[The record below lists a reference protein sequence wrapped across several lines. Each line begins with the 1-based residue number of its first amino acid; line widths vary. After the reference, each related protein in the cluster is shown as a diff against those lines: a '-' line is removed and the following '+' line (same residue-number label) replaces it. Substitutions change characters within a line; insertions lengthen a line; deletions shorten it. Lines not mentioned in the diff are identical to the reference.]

1 MPIPAPQPSRGCDQ
15 VRSFGPGA
23 SVRTV
28 AGLLAVCGALTASAV
43 QAPQPPA
50 KPAQPV
56 PKAAPETESADGAR
70 PVATRESLPVT
81 QPPNGASSTPPAAP
95 GGPEDEITLSAFT
108 EPVELSA
115 LVEYVAK
122 ALNVNIFVKGSLSGS
137 VVFNTPVSV
146 KRSQLLKILDA
157 LLEQQNFTITLDND
171 GFYTVH
177 PVNETPSVIAGEQ
190 PTTMF
195 IPTPNVRPSYLR
207 NAVYSQLGMGSPGGQ
222 NEQPAQPGGPRTGL
236 AYLDELGV
244 IVATDS
250 PRRLESLQKLV
261 NGLLEEYAKT
271 QFIRL
276 ELEFVAAPV
285 ARTRMLELV
294 GQSSGTGQAGVNPQT
309 GEVQMPGPQGAAR
322 GVDNLADR
330 LTVDALGNS
339 LIFRGR
345 PDEIRQ
351 LKELVLLIDAPNN
364 LLPESYYAG
373 SAAKQVADLARL
385 RGLGEVTLISAP
397 QQNQNPYAVNFGIG
411 FDPNNPQSRP
421 RGQSTTGG
429 PVMVVDE
436 ARGTIIY
443 YGTREQ
449 QKQLAEL
456 IELVKVDDER
466 TIIRAYKLR
475 HSDADQVSELI
486 LGLIQN
492 TTPAGSSD
500 LLPESGGFGNSSGA
514 SSFRANRRNP
524 TTLNVFQNP
533 ANQGSGEGISLSE
546 SENIFVLADKANN
559 QVLVKAP
566 AKDQPDFERLIN
578 SLDLRKS
585 QVFIEAKIVA
595 LIASDAFRL
604 AFETQLINANGSGG
618 VINTNFGL
626 STFPADAN
634 LNDPKNVRTGLLG
647 LTSAIIKSDQV
658 PIIIHALQNVSD
670 TRILSS
676 PQILVDDN
684 QEATIASVDQQP
696 TTETTQTSGNP
707 TTTSFSGYE
716 DAGTELTV
724 KPQISSGG
732 YLRLKYE
739 AKLSSFTGTGS
750 DGIPPPKQENTI
762 KSDSISIPSDATVV
776 VGGLVLDN
784 KRKTV
789 LKVPLLGDIPIIGA
803 LFSDQNTDDRKT
815 VLYIFLTPKILRD
828 PTFEDLRLLTRG
840 PQAEAKIDPDAPE
853 LKPSVIDIIAPVMPD
868 AKLEEE
874 ASGG

>member
-1 MPIPAPQPSRGCDQ
+1 M
-15 VRSFGPGA
+15 
-23 SVRTV
+23 
-28 AGLLAVCGALTASAV
+28 
-43 QAPQPPA
+43 
-50 KPAQPV
+50 
-56 PKAAPETESADGAR
+56 
-70 PVATRESLPVT
+70 
-81 QPPNGASSTPPAAP
+81 
-95 GGPEDEITLSAFT
+95 
-108 EPVELSA
+108 
-115 LVEYVAK
+115 
-122 ALNVNIFVKGSLSGS
+122 
-137 VVFNTPVSV
+137 
-146 KRSQLLKILDA
+146 
-157 LLEQQNFTITLDND
+157 
-171 GFYTVH
+171 
-177 PVNETPSVIAGEQ
+177 
-190 PTTMF
+190 
-195 IPTPNVRPSYLR
+195 
-207 NAVYSQLGMGSPGGQ
+207 
-222 NEQPAQPGGPRTGL
+222 
-236 AYLDELGV
+236 

-309 GEVQMPGPQGAAR
+309 GEVQMPGPQGTAR

-351 LKELVLLIDAPNN
+351 LKELVLLINAPNN

-385 RGLGEVTLISAP
+385 HSLGEVTLISAP
-397 QQNQNPYAVNFGIG
+397 QQNQNPYAVNFGVG

-421 RGQSTTGG
+421 RPIDHRRTGHG
-429 PVMVVDE
+429 GRRS
-436 ARGTIIY
+436 ARNDHLLRHERAAKTARR
-443 YGTREQ
+443 THRAR
-449 QKQLAEL
+449 L
-456 IELVKVDDER
+456 KVDDER
-466 TIIRAYKLR
+466 TIIRPYKLR

-492 TTPAGSSD
+492 TTPVGSSD
-500 LLPESGGFGNSSGA
+500 LLQ
-514 SSFRANRRNP
+514 RAAGSATPAAPPRSTADRRNP

-559 QVLVKAP
+559 QVLVKARRNH
-566 AKDQPDFERLIN
+566 DFERLIN
-578 SLDLRKS
+578 SLDLRES

-634 LNDPKNVRTGLLG
+634 LNDPKNVATGLLG

-684 QEATIASVDQQP
+684 QEATIASINQQT

-724 KPQISSGG
+724 KPQISW
-732 YLRLKYE
+732 RL
-739 AKLSSFTGTGS
+739 
-750 DGIPPPKQENTI
+750 P
-762 KSDSISIPSDATVV
+762 
-776 VGGLVLDN
+776 
-784 KRKTV
+784 
-789 LKVPLLGDIPIIGA
+789 
-803 LFSDQNTDDRKT
+803 
-815 VLYIFLTPKILRD
+815 
-828 PTFEDLRLLTRG
+828 
-840 PQAEAKIDPDAPE
+840 APE
-853 LKPSVIDIIAPVMPD
+853 VRSQALEFHRHRQRRHPAAQAGKHDQVRLHLHPQRRNRGRRRARSRRQAARPSSRCRCSAISPSSAPSSAIRTPTT
-868 AKLEEE
+868 ARPC
-874 ASGG
+874 STSS